1 MGRLLYTSNSPSHE
15 EIKQVIGLASH
26 TFIPNLHF
34 SPDALHG
41 VECCIDWYG
50 TIPISGIGRR
60 GIWRFRYQ
68 RGSLLSAYKIYTFK
82 LDHSGI

>member
-1 MGRLLYTSNSPSHE
+1 MGRLLYASHSPSHE
-15 EIKQVIGLASH
+15 EFKQVIGLASH

-41 VECCIDWYG
+41 VECCIDRYG
-50 TIPISGIGRR
+50 TIPISGIGGR
-60 GIWRFRYQ
+60 GSWGFRYQ
-68 RGSLLSAYKIYTFK
+68 RGSLLSPYKIHTTK